1 MSWKDRSAL
10 VTGAGG
16 FIGSHLV
23 KRLLDEGAQVH
34 ILLKENE
41 STWRIKDTLDRLVV
55 WEADITDLTSL
66 QSILPRVKPTSH
78 FSFSRT
84 G

>member
-1 MSWKDRSAL
+1 MSWKERRAL
-10 VTGAGG
+10 VTGAAG

-34 ILLKENE
+34 ILLKGDG
-41 STWRIKDTLDRLVV
+41 STWRIKDQLDRLVV

-66 QSILPRVKPTSH
+66 QSILPRVNPQ
-78 FSFSRT
+78 RT